1 MRPLFN
7 EEARVWSSALNTEQ
21 EPINASSPSVST
33 GSAAT

>member
-7 EEARVWSSALNTEQ
+7 EEARVWSSALITEQ

>member
-7 EEARVWSSALNTEQ
+7 EEARVWLSALITEQ
-21 EPINASSPSVST
+21 EPIDASSLSVTT